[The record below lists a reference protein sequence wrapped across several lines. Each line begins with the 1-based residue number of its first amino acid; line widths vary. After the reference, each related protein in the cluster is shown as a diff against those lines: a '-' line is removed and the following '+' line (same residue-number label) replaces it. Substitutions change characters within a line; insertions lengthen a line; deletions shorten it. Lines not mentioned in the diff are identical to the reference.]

1 MQKWKFV
8 VFLVFIFLCLFL
20 ASYYVL
26 NKSIIFH
33 TDIARDFLLIED
45 IVKNKPLTLI
55 GPRSGGIGGVFHGP
69 AWLYLN
75 VPAFILGQG
84 NPVVVGYFWVL
95 LYIISLIVCFW
106 VAQKLFKNREIS
118 LLSTALLASSTIIAV
133 NQLFNPYGAFILAP
147 IFFLI
152 YYRYLLKNK
161 FLDLL
166 FSFLLLGFMI
176 QFQMAFAVPIL
187 ILTFISSFYLI
198 VKNKKYIH
206 ILAFLILLIPLSTF
220 ILFDLKHQFL
230 QTNAVLGYLSEK
242 KTSGAFTD
250 LLRSS
255 KLHLP
260 LFILLIFNR
269 IKKIF
274 YDNTFLITNGS
285 LILLLGFLFVLL
297 KTLPLIFKEKDKK
310 KKLIYYLF
318 FYFYLGYWFL
328 TLFYKNEV
336 WGYYFWP
343 FFPLIAI
350 IFSSFV
356 IYFKNKNSFIYLFTY
371 LFIFVV
377 LVVNIINAS
386 RSVLKTS
393 ESFKKESGSWKFY
406 YGLTQQVYKDANG
419 DFGYYIFSPDLFGY
433 SSRYAMNY
441 TQTKFNNIKAYPFE
455 KKKITYLIMAPS
467 DNPYAQP
474 IPWKR
479 DHIKLVKKPIKIFKY
494 ENGFQVEKYLLSDDE
509 IKIQS
514 DQYLIH
520 DLIFR

>member
-8 VFLVFIFLCLFL
+8 VFLVFIFLCVFL
-20 ASYYVL
+20 ASYFVF

-84 NPVVVGYFWVL
+84 NPVIVGYFWVF
-95 LYIISLIVCFW
+95 LYVISLVVCFLTSE
-106 VAQKLFKNREIS
+106 KLFKNREVSIF
-118 LLSTALLASSTIIAV
+118 STALLASSTIISV
-133 NQLFNPYGAFILAP
+133 SQLFNPYGAFILTP
-147 IFFLI
+147 VFFLL
-152 YYRYLLKNK
+152 YYKYLLKNK

-166 FSFLLLGFMI
+166 LSLLVLGFMV

-187 ILTFISSFYLI
+187 ILTFILSFYLI
-198 VKNKKYIH
+198 VKNKKYIY

-230 QTNAVLGYLSEK
+230 QTNSVLNYLSEK
-242 KTSGAFTD
+242 KMSGAFAD
-250 LLRSS
+250 LSRSS

-274 YDNTFLITNGS
+274 FDNTSLITNNS
-285 LILLLGFLFVLL
+285 WILLLGFLFLL
-297 KTLPLIFKEKDKK
+297 FKTLPLIFKEKDKK
-310 KKLIYYLF
+310 KKIIYYLF

-328 TLFYKNEV
+328 TLFYKNEI

-350 IFSSFV
+350 IFSSF
-356 IYFKNKNSFIYLFTY
+356 ITYSKNKIFFYIFFFI
-371 LFIFVV
+371 V
-377 LVVNIINAS
+377 LTVNIVYAS

-393 ESFKKESGSWKFY
+393 ESFKKESGSWRFY

-441 TQTKFNNIKAYPFE
+441 TQNEFNKIRAYPFE

-514 DQYLIH
+514 NQYLIH